1 MVFSLITLIV
11 PTARIALI
19 VLTSLIALASDIMT
33 ISVDLGAFSV
43 SAILTAVK
51 KEQVYADWT
60 LVECR
65 DGKAILAFTKVRHSH
80 TTEEQC
86 VANYT
91 RQLNDEQIREKLE
104 IDFKNVRDL
113 LVKTALAPIADA

>member
-1 MVFSLITLIV
+1 MISLLTTLIA
-11 PTARIALI
+11 PTVRIAL
-19 VLTSLIALASDIMT
+19 TFLIALASDIMT

-51 KEQVYADWT
+51 KEQVYADWA

-65 DGKAILAFTKVRHSH
+65 DGKAILTFTKVRHGD

-86 VANYT
+86 IANFT
-91 RQLNDEQIREKLE
+91 CQLNDEQVREKLE
-104 IDFKNVRDL
+104 VDFKNVRDL